1 LKLNNKLTMACALA
15 LGLGLTSCSPEKM
28 VKDAIEKN
36 PDIVFEAIK
45 KEPAKF
51 MEAVNEAVKKDQE
64 SKQKGAAE
72 SEAKALEEQFANP
85 MKPELQADRHVF
97 GPADAPITIFEYSD
111 FQCPFCSRG
120 YNTIEEV
127 KKAYAGKIKL
137 VFKHLPLEDIH
148 PNARPASRYFEAIGR
163 QSAEKAYAFHNYVFE
178 NQPKLKEG
186 ESFLKA
192 AAKAV
197 GADQG
202 KINEALKDKS
212 IDERINADMEEAR
225 KFGISGTP
233 GFIING
239 VALKGAYPFE
249 NFKQIIDRHL
259 ASAK

>member
-1 LKLNNKLTMACALA
+1 MKLNFTLPLTACALV
-15 LGLGLTSCSPEKM
+15 LGFAGCSPEKM

-64 SKQKGAAE
+64 TKQKGAAE
-72 SEAKALEEQFANP
+72 AETKALEEQFANP
-85 MKPELQADRHVF
+85 IKPELQATRHVW

-111 FQCPFCSRG
+111 FQCPFCTRG
-120 YNTIEEV
+120 HGTIEEV
-127 KKAYAGKIKL
+127 KKAYPGKIKL

-163 QSAEKAYAFHNYVFE
+163 QSAEKAYAFHNYIFE
-178 NQPKLKEG
+178 NQAKLKAG
-186 ESFLKA
+186 ESFLKE

-202 KINEALKDKS
+202 KINEALKDS
-212 IDERINADMEEAR
+212 AIDALIDADMAEAR
-225 KFGISGTP
+225 NFGISGTP

-239 VALKGAYPFE
+239 VALKGAYPFD